1 MRSMTVSAALSIL
14 ILIFIIVTLR
24 LCIRIVPQSQI
35 YVIERFGKYT
45 RSLNPGLSIIIPYID
60 KVAHKVSILER
71 QLPEFQIS
79 VITKDNVEVKLE
91 TTVFFRIIDPG
102 RTVYRIKDVNEAVNT
117 TASSIVRSAAGKL
130 ELDELQSSRES
141 MNSEIANNLQQ
152 AADVW
157 GIDVTRT
164 EIVDVI
170 IDEETQ
176 AAQRQQL
183 NAERERR
190 AVIARSEGDKRSIE
204 LAADAKLYEAEKLA
218 DAVRIE
224 ADADAYAV
232 KIKAEA
238 DAEQTRLLAKAISGN
253 GQPAIDF
260 EVMKRQVDAI
270 SALAS
275 SPSAKTII
283 LPTDVTSSLGSLET
297 ILSTFKKEK

>member
-35 YVIERFGKYT
+35 YVVERFGKYT
-45 RSLNPGLSIIIPYID
+45 RSLNPGLATIIPYID

>member
-1 MRSMTVSAALSIL
+1 MTLSAILSIL

-24 LCIRIVPQSQI
+24 SSIRIVPQSMI
-35 YVIERFGKYT
+35 FVVERFGRYT
-45 RSLNPGLSIIIPYID
+45 RSLNPGLSIIVPYID

-91 TTVFFRIIDPG
+91 TTVFFRIVDPG
-102 RTVYRIKDVNEAVNT
+102 RTVYRIQDVNEAVNT

-141 MNSEIANNLQQ
+141 MNSEISQNLQQ

-204 LAADAKLYEAEKLA
+204 LAADAKLYEAQKSAEA
-218 DAVRIE
+218 IRIE
-224 ADADAYAV
+224 ADADAYAIKV
-232 KIKAEA
+232 KAEA
-238 DAEQTRLLAKAISGN
+238 DAEQTRLLSKAISNN
-253 GQPAIDF
+253 GQSAVDF
-260 EVMKRQVDAI
+260 EVMKRQVEAI
-270 SALAS
+270 SNLAS
-275 SPSAKTII
+275 SSSTKTII
-283 LPTDVTSSLGSLET
+283 LPTNVTSSLGSIET
-297 ILSTFKKEK
+297 ILSTFKKEDK

>member
-35 YVIERFGKYT
+35 YVVERFGKYT

>member
-1 MRSMTVSAALSIL
+1 MTFSAILSIL

-24 LCIRIVPQSQI
+24 LSIRIVPQSQI
-35 YVIERFGKYT
+35 YVVERFGKYT
-45 RSLNPGLSIIIPYID
+45 RSLTPGLSIIIPYID

-91 TTVFFRIIDPG
+91 TTVFFRIVDPG

-141 MNSEIANNLQQ
+141 MNSEIASNLQQ

-164 EIVDVI
+164 EIIDVI

-190 AVIARSEGDKRSIE
+190 AVIARAEGDKRSIE

-224 ADADAYAV
+224 ADADAYAI

-297 ILSTFKKEK
+297 ILSTFKKDK

>member
-1 MRSMTVSAALSIL
+1 MTTSAILSIL
-14 ILIFIIVTLR
+14 LLIFVIITLR
-24 LCIRIVPQSQI
+24 VSIRIVPQSKI
-35 YVIERFGKYT
+35 FVVERFGKYT
-45 RSLNPGLSIIIPYID
+45 RSLSPGLSIIVPYID

-91 TTVFFRIIDPG
+91 TTVFFRIVDPG

-164 EIVDVI
+164 EIIDVI

-204 LAADAKLYEAEKLA
+204 LAADAKLYEAQKSAE
-218 DAVRIE
+218 AVRIE
-224 ADADAYAV
+224 ADAEAYAV
-232 KIKAEA
+232 KVKAEA

-297 ILSTFKKEK
+297 ILSTFRNEKAT

>member
-1 MRSMTVSAALSIL
+1 MTVSAALSIL

-24 LCIRIVPQSQI
+24 LSIRIVPQSQI
-35 YVIERFGKYT
+35 YVVERFGKYT

-283 LPTDVTSSLGSLET
+283 LPTDVTGSLGSLET

>member
-1 MRSMTVSAALSIL
+1 MTVSAILSIL

-24 LCIRIVPQSQI
+24 LSIRIVPQSQI

-45 RSLNPGLSIIIPYID
+45 RSLTPGLSIIIPYID

-91 TTVFFRIIDPG
+91 TTVFFRIVDPG

-157 GIDVTRT
+157 GIEVTRT
-164 EIVDVI
+164 EIIDVI

-297 ILSTFKKEK
+297 ILSTFRKEK

>member
-1 MRSMTVSAALSIL
+1 MTTSAILSIL
-14 ILIFIIVTLR
+14 LLIFVIITLR
-24 LCIRIVPQSQI
+24 VSIRIVPQSKI
-35 YVIERFGKYT
+35 FVVERFGKYT
-45 RSLNPGLSIIIPYID
+45 RSLSPGLSIIVPYID

-91 TTVFFRIIDPG
+91 TTVFFRIVDPG

-164 EIVDVI
+164 EIIDVI

-204 LAADAKLYEAEKLA
+204 LAADAKLYEAQKSAE
-218 DAVRIE
+218 AVRIE
-224 ADADAYAV
+224 ADAEAYAV
-232 KIKAEA
+232 KVKAEA

-297 ILSTFKKEK
+297 ILSTFRNEKVTE

>member
-1 MRSMTVSAALSIL
+1 MTTSAILSIL
-14 ILIFIIVTLR
+14 LLIFVIITLR
-24 LCIRIVPQSQI
+24 ISIRIVPQSKI
-35 YVIERFGKYT
+35 FVVERFGKYT
-45 RSLNPGLSIIIPYID
+45 RSLSPGLSIIVPYID

-91 TTVFFRIIDPG
+91 TTVFFRIVDPG

-164 EIVDVI
+164 EIIDVI

-204 LAADAKLYEAEKLA
+204 LAADAKLYEAQKSAE
-218 DAVRIE
+218 AVRIE
-224 ADADAYAV
+224 ADAEAYAV
-232 KIKAEA
+232 KVKAEA

-297 ILSTFKKEK
+297 ILSTFRNEKATK

>member
-1 MRSMTVSAALSIL
+1 MTTSAILSIL
-14 ILIFIIVTLR
+14 LLIFVIITLR
-24 LCIRIVPQSQI
+24 ISIRIVPQSKI
-35 YVIERFGKYT
+35 FVVERFGKYT
-45 RSLNPGLSIIIPYID
+45 RSLSPGLSIIVPYID

-91 TTVFFRIIDPG
+91 TTVFFRIVDPG

-164 EIVDVI
+164 EIIDVI
-170 IDEETQ
+170 IDEDTQ

-204 LAADAKLYEAEKLA
+204 LAADAKLYEAQKSAE
-218 DAVRIE
+218 AVRIE
-224 ADADAYAV
+224 ADAEAYAV
-232 KIKAEA
+232 KVKAEA

>member
-1 MRSMTVSAALSIL
+1 MTTNAILSIL
-14 ILIFIIVTLR
+14 LLIFVIITLR
-24 LCIRIVPQSQI
+24 ISIRIVPQSKI
-35 YVIERFGKYT
+35 FVVERFGKYT
-45 RSLNPGLSIIIPYID
+45 RSLSPGLSIIVPYID

-91 TTVFFRIIDPG
+91 TTVFFRIVDPG

-164 EIVDVI
+164 EIIDVI

-204 LAADAKLYEAEKLA
+204 LAADAKLYEAQKSAEA
-218 DAVRIE
+218 IRIE
-224 ADADAYAV
+224 ADAEAYAV
-232 KIKAEA
+232 KVKAEA

-297 ILSTFKKEK
+297 ILSTFRNEKATK

>member
-1 MRSMTVSAALSIL
+1 MTTSAILSIL
-14 ILIFIIVTLR
+14 LLIFVIITLR
-24 LCIRIVPQSQI
+24 VSIRIVPQSKI
-35 YVIERFGKYT
+35 FVVERFGKYT
-45 RSLNPGLSIIIPYID
+45 RSLSPGLSIIVPYID

-91 TTVFFRIIDPG
+91 TTVFFRIVDPG

-164 EIVDVI
+164 EIIDVI

-204 LAADAKLYEAEKLA
+204 LAADAKLYEAQKSAE
-218 DAVRIE
+218 AVRIE
-224 ADADAYAV
+224 ADAEAYAV
-232 KIKAEA
+232 KVKAEA

-297 ILSTFKKEK
+297 FLSTFRNEKVTK

>member
-1 MRSMTVSAALSIL
+1 MTTSAILSIL
-14 ILIFIIVTLR
+14 LLIFVIITLR
-24 LCIRIVPQSQI
+24 VSIRIVPQSKI
-35 YVIERFGKYT
+35 FVVERFGKYT
-45 RSLNPGLSIIIPYID
+45 RSLSPGLSIIVPYID

-91 TTVFFRIIDPG
+91 TTVFFRIVDPG

-164 EIVDVI
+164 EIIDVI

-204 LAADAKLYEAEKLA
+204 LAADAKLYEAQKSAE
-218 DAVRIE
+218 AVKIE
-224 ADADAYAV
+224 ADAEAYAV
-232 KIKAEA
+232 KVKAEA

-297 ILSTFKKEK
+297 ILSTFRNEKVTK

>member
-1 MRSMTVSAALSIL
+1 MTFSAILSIL

-24 LCIRIVPQSQI
+24 LSIRIVPQSQI
-35 YVIERFGKYT
+35 YVVERFGKYT
-45 RSLNPGLSIIIPYID
+45 RSLTPGLSIIIPYID

-91 TTVFFRIIDPG
+91 TTVFFRIVDPG

-164 EIVDVI
+164 EIIDVI

-190 AVIARSEGDKRSIE
+190 AVIARAEGDKRSIE

-224 ADADAYAV
+224 ADADAYAI

-297 ILSTFKKEK
+297 ILSTFKKDK

>member
-1 MRSMTVSAALSIL
+1 VRSMTVSAALSIL

-35 YVIERFGKYT
+35 YVVERFGKYT

>member
-1 MRSMTVSAALSIL
+1 M
-14 ILIFIIVTLR
+14 IFV
-24 LCIRIVPQSQI
+24 V
-35 YVIERFGKYT
+35 ERFGRYT
-45 RSLNPGLSIIIPYID
+45 RSLNPGLSIIVPYID

-91 TTVFFRIIDPG
+91 TTVFFRIVDPG

-117 TASSIVRSAAGKL
+117 TASSIVRSAAGSWNL
-130 ELDELQSSRES
+130 MSFNQVEES
-141 MNSEIANNLQQ
+141 MNHEISQNLQQ

-164 EIVDVI
+164 EIIDVI

-204 LAADAKLYEAEKLA
+204 PAADAKLYEAQKSAEA
-218 DAVRIE
+218 IRIE
-224 ADADAYAV
+224 ADADAYAIKV
-232 KIKAEA
+232 KAEA
-238 DAEQTRLLAKAISGN
+238 DAEQTRLLSKAISN
-253 GQPAIDF
+253 DGQPAIDF
-260 EVMKRQVDAI
+260 EVMKRQVEAI
-270 SALAS
+270 SNLAS

-283 LPTDVTSSLGSLET
+283 LPTDVTSSLGSIEA
-297 ILSTFKKEK
+297 ILSTFKKESK